1 MREEEGVT
9 ACMCPSCAA
18 VPAPT
23 FLPAFRLEC
32 EARAVLAWPIE
43 ARREYLASRPVQGRR
58 ADLEEVMRRQF
69 DARRGHGE
77 VSA

>member
-1 MREEEGVT
+1 MT
-9 ACMCPSCAA
+9 ACMCPQCMALPLHSY
-18 VPAPT
+18 T
-23 FLPAFRLEC
+23 PAFRLEC